1 MRWWGSEE
9 CEFDSR
15 RVLVV
20 EVLDAATAGA
30 AVVRPLRAALPRL
43 REHVSSAV
51 ARPPPHEAAH
61 AERVVALLDVGHAFG
76 RLAASELLA
85 HCFGERE
92 TVVLGSLDHAR
103 VAEQGE
109 EILLEVVAPHARVEG
124 KVHGRQVLSLERGAD
139 VELLEQLRVLST
151 ASRLSVVCTAQ

>member
-103 VAEQGE
+103 VAEQDHQQAE
-109 EILLEVVAPHARVEG
+109 ERHSCFGVNQDEACPPPV
-124 KVHGRQVLSLERGAD
+124 GRQLAHCEPDTVREAHQHND
-139 VELLEQLRVLST
+139 DPND
-151 ASRLSVVCTAQ
+151 